1 MAPPVKLSSTHEM
14 LMNWLLT
21 NPEKSLRECAD
32 HFGYTQSW
40 VSQIIHSDLFQ
51 HALKEKQE
59 RIFVRVA
66 DGIPAKLRRN
76 ADIALEKLSDHLEKS
91 EDPEFILSAT
101 DKLLHRMGYAP
112 QSARA
117 PAGSPAAA
125 GVGVQQ
131 NNFFLSQSD
140 LAAARAQ
147 LQQGGLV
154 LACEGGE
161 VGSPAG
167 GLVLDGEI
175 VAEPSPA
182 PGALE

>member
-1 MAPPVKLSSTHEM
+1 MAPLVKLSSTHEM
-14 LMNWLLT
+14 LMNWLLM
-21 NPEKSLRECAD
+21 NPEKSLQECAD

-59 RIFVRVA
+59 RVFIRVA

-76 ADIALEKLSDHLEKS
+76 ADIALEKLSGQLEKS
-91 EDPEFILSAT
+91 EDPEFLLSAT
-101 DKLLHRMGYAP
+101 DKLLHRLGYAP

-125 GVGVQQ
+125 SVQQ
-131 NNFFLSQSD
+131 NNFFLSQAD

-147 LQQGGLV
+147 LQQ
-154 LACEGGE
+154 
-161 VGSPAG
+161 PAPTPLG
-167 GLVLDGEI
+167 VTLDGEVVPVPGE
-175 VAEPSPA
+175 VA
-182 PGALE
+182 